1 MTTKRVAV
9 NQPTHAHVLRS
20 ITPALCQTLP
30 QLVAVGYIPKWIE
43 SAGRWHEQRVSLEL
57 ATLIDNVRR
66 PDGMVTLPEAAALLG
81 ISRQAVKGLANRGK
95 LEIHESAVDERA
107 GGNTRVRSNGGG
119 VPTLFVTRAS
129 VERYALEKATRQLC
143 GIR

>member
-1 MTTKRVAV
+1 MSPRRTT
-9 NQPTHAHVLRS
+9 NQITRAYVLRS
-20 ITPALCQTLP
+20 ITPTLCQTLP
-30 QLVAVGYIPKWIE
+30 QLVAAGHVPKWIE

-57 ATLIDNVRR
+57 AALIDNVRR
-66 PDGMVTLPEAAALLG
+66 PDGMVTLNEAAALLG

-107 GGNTRVRSNGGG
+107 GGSTRVRSNGGG

-129 VERYALEKATRQLC
+129 VERYALDKATRQLR
-143 GIR
+143 GV